1 VPFKLHALHGEA
13 AAQASAARASPPC
26 GTVPATHASLAL
38 RGRSLATLTQGA
50 AQRTLIASQRVPE
63 RKATLTNIGL
73 AIRAAGDATGV
84 WPTPA
89 RVWTSLRSRDI
100 HRPTREFMWKLLHG
114 AYKVGSFWLHVQDHE
129 EKARCLTCGDSI
141 ETMQHILLDCKAP
154 GQELVWKLVADLS
167 ERAGALWKTPN
178 LGAIMSS
185 SAMNAVNALQRHD
198 PGAQRRHRI
207 LVSEAA
213 FLIWRLRCERVIQH
227 GNDPAKFATDNEI
240 VRRWRATVQRRIRL
254 DIQFTNR
261 RRFGPR
267 ALSLASMR
275 NTWEPILHP
284 GSDPPPDN
292 WWGGTGFLVR
302 IWEVCSEGPLGLDD
316 ERPTQESDTSS
327 REGA

>member
-1 VPFKLHALHGEA
+1 
-13 AAQASAARASPPC
+13 
-26 GTVPATHASLAL
+26 
-38 RGRSLATLTQGA
+38 
-50 AQRTLIASQRVPE
+50 
-63 RKATLTNIGL
+63 
-73 AIRAAGDATGV
+73 
-84 WPTPA
+84 
-89 RVWTSLRSRDI
+89 
-100 HRPTREFMWKLLHG
+100 MWKLLHG
-114 AYKVGSFWLHVQDHE
+114 AYKVGAFWLHIQEHE
-129 EKARCLTCGDSI
+129 DKAQCVTCGGLV
-141 ETMQHILLDCKAP
+141 ETMQHILLDCQAP
-154 GQELVWKLVADLS
+154 GQELVWNLAANLS
-167 ERAGALWKTPN
+167 ERSGAPWKTPS

-185 SAMNAVNALQRHD
+185 SVMNTTSGLQRRD
-198 PGAQRRHRI
+198 SGALRRRRI
-207 LVSEAA
+207 LISEAA

-227 GNDPAKFATDNEI
+227 ENDPARFATEKEI
-240 VRRWRATVQRRIRL
+240 VLRWRATIQRRIRL

-302 IWEVCSEGPLGLDD
+302 IWGVCSEGPLGLDD